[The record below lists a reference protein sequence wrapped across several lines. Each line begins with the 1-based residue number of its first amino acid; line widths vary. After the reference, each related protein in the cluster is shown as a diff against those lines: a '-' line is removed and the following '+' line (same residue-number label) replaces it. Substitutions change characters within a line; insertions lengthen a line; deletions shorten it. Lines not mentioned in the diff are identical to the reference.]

1 MVYITIGIIAI
12 IILLLFF
19 VIMLIL
25 TRNQGNNLNT
35 IDNQGKILDEKGEI
49 DREVEGEPSTKKNKK
64 SSSKNKGVATDPKD
78 EIKREDVFKL
88 MEFDRILDGMI
99 VQKNGSR
106 FTKAIKCKGINYDLM
121 SEVEQLA
128 VEEGFITFLNTLKY
142 PIQLYVQ
149 AENIDLSR
157 TIKDY
162 EHNIEHLK
170 NEYNAVNEQ
179 YQKLASSF
187 DVDEVELQKVS
198 QKRDSLTNVYE
209 YAIDMIKN
217 VEKMNRNKRMLQ
229 RNFYILVSYTTSE
242 ITSVEKFNKTELID
256 MCSTEL
262 TTRCQAI
269 LGALASCSVS
279 GNVLDSNEL
288 AQLLYNAYNR
298 DDASVMN
305 IKDSIESGFFRLYTV
320 SEDAFYKKQ
329 KEMESYLNSK
339 ARLKALEAIKKAIV
353 DNDYKTPAREVLE
366 EEEETSKR
374 ATNLINREDYEP
386 EIKRKVNK
394 IILDDFRETKKALLE
409 QDAEQKQIFLDGA
422 KEDEAEIKSLQE
434 KINNYEEE
442 NPAIKKIENIS
453 RVENKVIENKENI
466 DKSEENS
473 DMQKEEHVAK
483 ADNNAINIETDNQNI
498 EKRDPQD
505 SIKKEPNLYNENS
518 NNDEEDDL
526 II

>member
-1 MVYITIGIIAI
+1 MVYITIGIIVI

-35 IDNQGKILDEKGEI
+35 IDNQGKILDEKGAI

-198 QKRDSLTNVYE
+198 Q
-209 YAIDMIKN
+209 
-217 VEKMNRNKRMLQ
+217 
-229 RNFYILVSYTTSE
+229 
-242 ITSVEKFNKTELID
+242 
-256 MCSTEL
+256 
-262 TTRCQAI
+262 
-269 LGALASCSVS
+269 
-279 GNVLDSNEL
+279 
-288 AQLLYNAYNR
+288 
-298 DDASVMN
+298 
-305 IKDSIESGFFRLYTV
+305 
-320 SEDAFYKKQ
+320 
-329 KEMESYLNSK
+329 
-339 ARLKALEAIKKAIV
+339 
-353 DNDYKTPAREVLE
+353 
-366 EEEETSKR
+366 
-374 ATNLINREDYEP
+374 
-386 EIKRKVNK
+386 
-394 IILDDFRETKKALLE
+394 
-409 QDAEQKQIFLDGA
+409 
-422 KEDEAEIKSLQE
+422 
-434 KINNYEEE
+434 
-442 NPAIKKIENIS
+442 
-453 RVENKVIENKENI
+453 
-466 DKSEENS
+466 
-473 DMQKEEHVAK
+473 
-483 ADNNAINIETDNQNI
+483 
-498 EKRDPQD
+498 
-505 SIKKEPNLYNENS
+505 
-518 NNDEEDDL
+518 
-526 II
+526 